1 MSRCGKERVSFTRM
15 KKQIS
20 FIYFDLGGVVIDNE
34 QTKRGLAWE
43 FQLDTEAIQAF
54 FDANWRESCLGNLDN
69 KAYLR
74 DFKNAFG
81 IEHPKDDFV
90 DFITEYQGH
99 YQETH
104 DLIRELTGGYRL
116 GILSNAEL
124 GSIDVLLRK
133 GKIPDVKWDTL
144 IESAQV
150 RAVKPDRKIY
160 DIAQK
165 HAGVS
170 PDEILFIDDRKPNI
184 DAALSLGWNAELFDY
199 FDLNHSV
206 QRIKTK
212 LHKKK

>member
-1 MSRCGKERVSFTRM
+1 M
-15 KKQIS
+15 KKKIS

-34 QTKRGLAWE
+34 QTKRGLARE
-43 FQLDTEAIQAF
+43 FHLDAEAIQTF
-54 FDANWRESCLGNLDN
+54 FDENWRESCLGNLDN

-74 DFKNAFG
+74 DFKTTFR

-104 DLIRELTGGYRL
+104 DLIHELTGGYRL

-124 GSIDVLLRK
+124 GTIDALLRK
-133 GKIPDVKWDTL
+133 GKIPDVGWDVI

-160 DIAQK
+160 DIARTK
-165 HAGVS
+165 ARVN
-170 PDEILFIDDRKPNI
+170 PDEILFIDDRQPNI
-184 DAALSLGWNAELFDY
+184 DAALSLGWHAELFDY
-199 FDLNHSV
+199 FDLKRSV
-206 QRIKTK
+206 RNIKNR
-212 LHKKK
+212 LQKKK